1 MENEHSRNGRL
12 LISDDNIINNRVVFS
27 EKDLLKY
34 NNNYVKI
41 SKNGIYIT
49 GCIKNCG
56 KHIRNVYVIIKK
68 ISQLFENYTIIFS
81 YDKSDDNSLDILKYF
96 SKNDENVIILENE
109 NELSEIRTEN
119 ISNARNLIIEKIK
132 ELNYTNYKY
141 FIMMDMDDVCDKVFH
156 VNVFKKYIINDSEW
170 DSISFNRTGYY
181 DIWALSYDPYVIS
194 CWHYYKSH
202 TQNRDYLTNIVRP
215 HFEKQIA
222 KLKDNDLLKVQSAFG
237 GFAIYKIDKFINCSY
252 NWKYKD
258 TLNLIPKH
266 LINKNILKY
275 DNKTPY
281 SLDEDPVKIFDCEHR
296 FFHLSARKKNKARIR
311 VSPFILFGG

>member
-1 MENEHSRNGRL
+1 
-12 LISDDNIINNRVVFS
+12 
-27 EKDLLKY
+27 
-34 NNNYVKI
+34 
-41 SKNGIYIT
+41 
-49 GCIKNCG
+49 
-56 KHIRNVYVIIKK
+56 
-68 ISQLFENYTIIFS
+68 
-81 YDKSDDNSLDILKYF
+81 
-96 SKNDENVIILENE
+96 
-109 NELSEIRTEN
+109 
-119 ISNARNLIIEKIK
+119 
-132 ELNYTNYKY
+132 
-141 FIMMDMDDVCDKVFH
+141 
-156 VNVFKKYIINDSEW
+156 KKYIINDSEW